1 MDKDSTNLADQQ
13 YECVAEI
20 GEGAYGKV
28 FKARDLK
35 NGGRFVAL
43 KRVRVQTSEEGMPL
57 STIREVA
64 VLRHL
69 ETFEHPNVVRLFDVC
84 TVSRTDRETKLTLVF
99 EHVDQDLTTYLDKV
113 PEPGVPTE
121 TIKDMMLQLFRGL
134 DFLHSHRVV
143 HRDLKPQNILVTSN
157 GQIKLADFGLARI
170 YSFQMALT
178 SVVVT
183 LWYRAP
189 EVLLQ
194 SSYATA
200 VDLWSVGCIFAEMFR
215 RKPLFRGN
223 SDVDQLGKIFDVIGL
238 PEEEDWPNDVA
249 LPRNAFTSRP
259 AQPIE
264 KFVPD
269 IDEVGKDLLLK
280 CLAFNPAKRISAYV
294 ALSHPYFHDLEKF
307 KDNLDCHMSSSQN
320 SSEVVSQQYILIHGM
335 LGKAGPQ
342 QGRSWRSRDT
352 ELLSGP
358 AKGYRDGEGTRASL
372 SGEKAERAGP
382 VQPQKSLRE
391 ELINVYK
398 CLEQGCREDERRLLS
413 VVPCDGT
420 RRNGQKLLQRKFL
433 LNMRRNFFPVQV
445 TVHWNRLSREAVEP
459 PSLEI
464 FQNRLAQSSFTCS
477 ETTPLNEGGWT
488 RRSTVAPSNLS
499 HFVILCLPA
508 AATTAA
514 DALQ

>member
-28 FKARDLK
+28 CVTEAWECTGKEPCVRCLR
-35 NGGRFVAL
+35 GRNRTKESGSSPSLRNEVKEKK
-43 KRVRVQTSEEGMPL
+43 KR
-57 STIREVA
+57 
-64 VLRHL
+64 
-69 ETFEHPNVVRLFDVC
+69 ETWYKNVVELFDVC

-143 HRDLKPQNILVTSN
+143 HRDLKPQNILVTSS

-194 SSYATA
+194 SSYATP

-269 IDEVGKDLLLK
+269 IDELGKDLLLK
-280 CLAFNPAKRISAYV
+280 CLAFNPAKRVSAYV
-294 ALSHPYFHDLEKF
+294 ALSHPYFHDLEKC
-307 KDNLDCHMSSSQN
+307 KENLDSHMSSSQN
-320 SSEVVSQQYILIHGM
+320 SSEVN
-335 LGKAGPQ
+335 
-342 QGRSWRSRDT
+342 
-352 ELLSGP
+352 
-358 AKGYRDGEGTRASL
+358 AS
-372 SGEKAERAGP
+372 
-382 VQPQKSLRE
+382 
-391 ELINVYK
+391 
-398 CLEQGCREDERRLLS
+398 
-413 VVPCDGT
+413 
-420 RRNGQKLLQRKFL
+420 
-433 LNMRRNFFPVQV
+433 
-445 TVHWNRLSREAVEP
+445 
-459 PSLEI
+459 
-464 FQNRLAQSSFTCS
+464 
-477 ETTPLNEGGWT
+477 
-488 RRSTVAPSNLS
+488 
-499 HFVILCLPA
+499 
-508 AATTAA
+508 
-514 DALQ
+514 